1 VFRRREN
8 EEGEGGVFDPNEA
21 FRLATERQ
29 NEFRAQARALARTR
43 DRKVEEAAPVVI
55 ERPVT
60 QGRRREAA

>member
-1 VFRRREN
+1 M
-8 EEGEGGVFDPNEA
+8 FDPNEA